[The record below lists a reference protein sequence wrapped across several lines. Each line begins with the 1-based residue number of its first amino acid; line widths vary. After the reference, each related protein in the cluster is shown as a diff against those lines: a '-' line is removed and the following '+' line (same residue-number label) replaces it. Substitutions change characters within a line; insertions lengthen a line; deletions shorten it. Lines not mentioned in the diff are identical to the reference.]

1 VIVEKIQIYQNLI
14 YLVAYGMVEEYTM
27 LTLKQDNSELVV
39 LSVLAQGASYGYA
52 ISKAIAARSEGHFKL
67 SASGMY
73 PLLTRLE
80 KNGLVT
86 TSWEEVKAAGADPE
100 STGRRRKW
108 YTLSA
113 KGHKQLARRIEI
125 HRQVQSILD
134 GFVLPVS
141 GTDQMESGLTG

>member
-1 VIVEKIQIYQNLI
+1 
-14 YLVAYGMVEEYTM
+14 M

-39 LSVLAQGASYGYA
+39 LSVLAQGPSYGYA
-52 ISKAIAARSEGHFKL
+52 IGKDIAARSDGHFQL

-73 PLLTRLE
+73 PLLTKME

-86 TSWEEVKAAGADPE
+86 TDWEEVKAAGADPE
-100 STGRRRKW
+100 SSGRRRKW
-108 YTLSA
+108 YTLSP

-134 GFVLPVS
+134 GFVLPAS
-141 GTDQMESGLTG
+141 GTMTQGGLTD